1 MTTQLSRNQLSRNAL
16 LYLLAAFSACVL
28 LLAIFLPWWLLPL
41 ASFCL
46 LWRFLIFRGRLS
58 FPSGWIKFVLV
69 LLSGAALFMQF
80 GFSVSLDVFV
90 MLLLLGFSL
99 KLLEL
104 YHQNS
109 AQLLLYLSFFVLMT
123 VFLFE
128 QTPFYAL
135 LVFMATVLV
144 LAAIVAVQSADSEL
158 QLQWW
163 QPLRKAGVI
172 FMLALPVMFFMFVVM
187 PRLPPL
193 WKMPLQAQHA
203 KTGMSDSM
211 SPGDIASLA
220 QSADLAFRATFPE
233 GVPNRH
239 ELYWY
244 GLILDHFDGVSWT
257 EFCRDCAEKWQNT
270 DALPAQNIA
279 GKSYQ
284 VILEPHGNQWAY
296 VLLPSAVHD
305 ADMQINHDGIVRYSK
320 DVGER
325 RIYEALYMA
334 PIIPARPILQHEK
347 KYLALPEKGNP
358 QSRALA
364 RQWLADNK
372 KSNDDA
378 RLIVQTAL
386 DFYHQSFS
394 YTLQPP
400 LLGEQRIDD
409 FLFGTRSGFCEHFAS
424 SFVFLMR
431 AAGIPARVVVGYMGG
446 EIHEQDKY
454 VVVRQYDAHAWAEVW
469 LPDAGWVRVDPTAA
483 VAPERIDLGFFD
495 AFSNDE
501 NFSGDVGLAAFHQV
515 ALLNK
520 LRLQLDRIDYLWA
533 RWVLGYE
540 GSQQQQLLEKMGLL
554 SPLRIAMWGGGGVLL
569 MFISLC
575 LYLYWREW
583 WSAHELPATRRYRQ
597 LCHAYA
603 QCGIER
609 LPDETPLQYAE
620 KIADTDYMGAD
631 VFLLLSQQYYAWL
644 YMDDY
649 LQAAEPAPDF
659 FAISRRLYW
668 QLLFN
673 WFVSK
678 KWL

>member
-1 MTTQLSRNQLSRNAL
+1 
-16 LYLLAAFSACVL
+16 
-28 LLAIFLPWWLLPL
+28 
-41 ASFCL
+41 
-46 LWRFLIFRGRLS
+46 
-58 FPSGWIKFVLV
+58 
-69 LLSGAALFMQF
+69 
-80 GFSVSLDVFV
+80 
-90 MLLLLGFSL
+90 
-99 KLLEL
+99 
-104 YHQNS
+104 
-109 AQLLLYLSFFVLMT
+109 
-123 VFLFE
+123 
-128 QTPFYAL
+128 
-135 LVFMATVLV
+135 
-144 LAAIVAVQSADSEL
+144 VQSADSEL
-158 QLQWW
+158 QVQWW

-172 FMLALPVMFFMFVVM
+172 FVLALPVMFFMFVVM

-220 QSADLAFRATFPE
+220 QSADLVFRATFPD

-244 GLILDHFDGVSWT
+244 GLILDHFDGVRWT
-257 EFCRDCAEKWQNT
+257 ESCRDCSGEWQSA
-270 DALPAQNIA
+270 DELPAQNIA
-279 GKSYQ
+279 GKLYQ

-296 VLLPSAVHD
+296 VLFPSALHD
-305 ADMQINHDGIVRYSK
+305 ADMQINQDGIVRYGG
-320 DVGER
+320 DVYER
-325 RIYEALYMA
+325 KIYEARYVK
-334 PIIPARPILQHEK
+334 PIILEQPILKNK
-347 KYLALPEKGNP
+347 KRYLALPDKVNP
-358 QSRALA
+358 QSLALA
-364 RQWLADNK
+364 QQWRTETDNRQA
-372 KSNDDA
+372 
-378 RLIVQTAL
+378 IVQKAL

-446 EIHEQDKY
+446 EIHAQDKY

-469 LPDAGWVRVDPTAA
+469 LPDAGWVSVDPTAA

-501 NFSGDVGLAAFHQV
+501 NFSGDVGLAAFRQI

-520 LRLQLDRIDYLWA
+520 LRLQFDRIDYLWA

-540 GSQQQQLLEKMGLL
+540 GSQQQQLLEKLGLF
-554 SPLRIAMWGGGGVLL
+554 SPLRIAMWGGGGVIV

-583 WSAHELPATRRYRQ
+583 WSAHEPPATRSYRQ

-603 QCGIER
+603 RCGIER
-609 LPDETPLQYAE
+609 LVTETPLQYAE
-620 KIADTDYMGAD
+620 KIAVANYSGAD
-631 VFLLLSQQYYAWL
+631 VFLLLSQQYYASL
-644 YMDDY
+644 YIGDR
-649 LQAAEPAPDF
+649 LQDAEPAPNF
-659 FAISRRLYW
+659 FAVSRRLYC
-668 QLLFN
+668 QLFFN

-678 KWL
+678 KMGFKL